1 MCKTVEETREL
12 ALKESAKETAKNF
25 FLNGISLELVKKSLT
40 LLTEEEITAIYKEVR
55 GRK

>member
-1 MCKTVEETREL
+1 MCKTVEETRKL
-12 ALKESAKETAKNF
+12 TLKESAKETAKNF